1 METKKFQWKIPN
13 FSKLNDSRIYSDT
26 FQAGG
31 CRWKVRTY
39 PRGYRQIHDYLPL
52 FLICCSDPDV
62 KPEVRS
68 IEAEYSFTLV
78 DQINGRSFTKRG
90 SKRNFKIG
98 EARGFSS
105 FIAYKNLFNPIEG
118 FFVNDAIIIE
128 AQVSP
133 VSKNLTREPAVN
145 AADKQPVENEMV
157 DSKPRRMNSQS
168 AKNPVTVTETEEF
181 GKCPAR
187 KTGIKRSRM
196 KEVETEWKIPRFS
209 KYAAV
214 KSNTLLSGGCEWC
227 VVSKLKRYDHEDY
240 LSLFLRCCS
249 DMGGQGSWQRRR
261 RYAEYSLTLVDQ
273 INDVN
278 SITRGGEQN
287 FMIGDVG
294 WGYKQF
300 IPLEELFDPDKGLV
314 VDDTVLI
321 DEGMLTDSDSD
332 YDHQPSRTSI
342 RRTTMNK
349 RFSCKSERATQD
361 ASERIESTSTRL
373 KSRQQDPIIILSSD
387 SDSDGPNDNEH
398 ETDRQPDRRPS
409 VRKVKLEQLSPRRNA
424 ADQEAAERVQT
435 TPPLLNP
442 KAEGCPDF
450 SGLTSTKLIA
460 ELSTVTI
467 NSKSPLVN
475 GSALLLEQQRAKMAR
490 YLNMSLES
498 LHKFNSF
505 EDVERIALLIADKD
519 PKVEVNK
526 EILKGLLSDVKQG
539 VPISMSAIE
548 TSRVVEASMA
558 KMMEELDGRLNYRQE
573 QMRALEVEVSR
584 LGKEEKDLE
593 VEIQQLTARKGRVG
607 DRMRSTSVELGKVSE
622 EASRELDEV
631 KEHSK
636 KRKLACEDRLIA
648 EEKLAKMN
656 TSWKDL
662 KQLLRL

>member
-1 METKKFQWKIPN
+1 MMKTMKFQWKIPN
-13 FSKLNDSRIYSDT
+13 FSKLNDSPIYSDT

-39 PRGYRQIHDYLPL
+39 PRGCLQIPDYLPL

-78 DQINGRSFTKRG
+78 DQINGRSFTKRTY
-90 SKRNFKIG
+90 S
-98 EARGFSS
+98 
-105 FIAYKNLFNPIEG
+105 
-118 FFVNDAIIIE
+118 
-128 AQVSP
+128 
-133 VSKNLTREPAVN
+133 
-145 AADKQPVENEMV
+145 
-157 DSKPRRMNSQS
+157 
-168 AKNPVTVTETEEF
+168 VTVTEAEEF
-181 GKCPAR
+181 GKYPAR

-214 KSNTLLSGGCEWC
+214 KSNTLLAGGCEWC
-227 VVSKLKRYDHEDY
+227 VVSKLKRYDNEDY

-278 SITRGGEQN
+278 SITRGVTMCFQ
-287 FMIGDVG
+287 
-294 WGYKQF
+294 
-300 IPLEELFDPDKGLV
+300 
-314 VDDTVLI
+314 

-342 RRTTMNK
+342 RRSTTNK

-409 VRKVKLEQLSPRRNA
+409 VRKVKVEHETDRQPDRHSTREVKLEQLSARRNA
-424 ADQEAAERVQT
+424 ADQEAAERVRT

-498 LHKFNSF
+498 LHKFDSF
-505 EDVERIALLIADKD
+505 EGVERIALLIADQD

-526 EILKGLLSDVKQG
+526 EILKGLFSELKQG